1 MAKMAK
7 HDKSHILVV
16 DDNPTSTKMMSI
28 LLTKE
33 GYQVTV
39 KNDPVDALKWL
50 RNPINRPALMISDL
64 NMPGI
69 NGHELVGRIKKDP
82 SLGYLPI
89 IMLTAQHDMTQK
101 VAGFEAGVDD
111 YLTKPVSS
119 TELLLRIR
127 ALLARAQAASNPET
141 RLDGQ
146 VFTVF
151 SLRGGVGTSTLAV
164 NLAVALAQLW
174 QTKVP
179 LVDLNLQNGHCALM
193 LDTKPQNT
201 IVQLA
206 QTNVDEIDIELI
218 EKLLHPHPTQ
228 VAVLPAPL
236 TAAEAELI
244 EPEIVQQVLP
254 YLRVEYPFTV
264 VDAGSHLDEI
274 SLAALDASTHIL
286 LTVAPELASLKA
298 ASDAMRIFAQLDY
311 TADRIFPVLNTPFAK
326 GGISQKAVEAA
337 VGAKVR
343 MVLPYGGEAIVKAIN
358 AGKPIVAAQPNLAT
372 SKAIAGLAFQ
382 FSPDELKQN
391 PPERPSPLLRYFLG

>member
-1 MAKMAK
+1 MG
-7 HDKSHILVV
+7 KSHILVV

-28 LLTKE
+28 LLTRE
-33 GYQVTV
+33 GYRVTV
-39 KNDPVDALKWL
+39 KNDPFDALKWL
-50 RNPINRPALMISDL
+50 HNPVNRPDLMISDL
-64 NMPGI
+64 NMPGM
-69 NGHELVGRIKKDP
+69 NGHELVRRTKQDP
-82 SLGYLPI
+82 SLAYLPI
-89 IMLTAQHDMTQK
+89 IMLTAQHDMAQK

-127 ALLARAQAASNPET
+127 ALLARSKAALDVSS

-146 VFTVF
+146 IFTVF
-151 SLRGGVGTSTLAV
+151 SFRGGVGTSTLAV

-193 LDTKPQNT
+193 LDVKPKNT

-206 QTNVDEIDIELI
+206 QKSTDEIDVDLVE
-218 EKLLHPHPTQ
+218 ELLHPHTTQ

-244 EPEIVQQVLP
+244 EPELVQQVLP

-264 VDAGSHLDEI
+264 VDAGSYMNDI
-274 SLAALDASTHIL
+274 SLNAFDESTQVF

-298 ASDAMRIFAQLDY
+298 TLDALRISSQLDY
-311 TADRIFPVLNTPFAK
+311 AADKIFSVLNNTFIK
-326 GGISQKAVEAA
+326 GALSPEEVESALGHKLTA
-337 VGAKVR
+337 II
-343 MVLPYGGEAIVKAIN
+343 PYGGDAVVKALN
-358 AGKPIVAAQPNLAT
+358 SGKPLVASHPNLPT
-372 SKAIAGLAFQ
+372 GKAIAQLAFQ
-382 FSPDELKQN
+382 FSPDDLKQN
-391 PPERPSPLLRYFLG
+391 PPENPSPLLRYFLD

>member
-1 MAKMAK
+1 M
-7 HDKSHILVV
+7 HILVV

-28 LLTKE
+28 LLTRE

-39 KNDPVDALKWL
+39 KNDPFDALKWL
-50 RNPINRPALMISDL
+50 HNPVNRPDLVISDL
-64 NMPGI
+64 NMPGMS
-69 NGHELVGRIKKDP
+69 GHELVRRIKKDP
-82 SLGYLPI
+82 SLAYLPI
-89 IMLTAQHDMTQK
+89 IMLTAQHDMSQK

-127 ALLARAQAASNPET
+127 ALLARSKAALDVES

-146 VFTVF
+146 VFVVF
-151 SLRGGVGTSTLAV
+151 SFRGGVGTSTLAV

-193 LDTKPQNT
+193 LDVKPKNT
-201 IVQLA
+201 LTQLA
-206 QTNVDEIDIELI
+206 QTNTDEIDIDLI

-244 EPEIVQQVLP
+244 EPEVVQQVLP

-264 VDAGSHLDEI
+264 VDAGSHMDDI
-274 SLAALDASTHIL
+274 SLNAFDDSTHIL
-286 LTVAPELASLKA
+286 LTVAPELASLKGTL
-298 ASDAMRIFAQLDY
+298 DALRISSQLDY
-311 TADRIFPVLNTPFAK
+311 TAEKIFPILNNTFAK
-326 GGISQKAVEAA
+326 GALSLEEVESAL
-337 VGAKVR
+337 GRKVTTII
-343 MVLPYGGEAIVKAIN
+343 PHGGETVVKALN
-358 AGKPIVAAQPNLAT
+358 TGNPFVASHPSLPA
-372 SKAIAGLAFQ
+372 SKAIAKLAFQ
-382 FSPDELKQN
+382 FSPNDLKQN
-391 PPERPSPLLRYFLG
+391 PPENPSPLLRQFLG

>member
-1 MAKMAK
+1 MDKM
-7 HDKSHILVV
+7 HILVV

-28 LLTKE
+28 LLTRE

-39 KNDPVDALKWL
+39 KNDPFDALKWL
-50 RNPINRPALMISDL
+50 RNPVNRPDLVISDL
-64 NMPGI
+64 NMPGMS
-69 NGHELVGRIKKDP
+69 GHELVRRIKKDP
-82 SLGYLPI
+82 SLAYLPI
-89 IMLTAQHDMTQK
+89 IMLTAQHDMSQK

-127 ALLARAQAASNPET
+127 ALLARSKAALDVES

-146 VFTVF
+146 VFVVF
-151 SLRGGVGTSTLAV
+151 SFRGGVGTSTLAV

-193 LDTKPQNT
+193 LDVKPKNT
-201 IVQLA
+201 LTQLA
-206 QTNVDEIDIELI
+206 QTNTDEIDIDLI

-244 EPEIVQQVLP
+244 EPEVVQQVLP

-264 VDAGSHLDEI
+264 VDAGSHMDDI
-274 SLAALDASTHIL
+274 SLNAFDDSTHIL
-286 LTVAPELASLKA
+286 LTVAPELASLKGTL
-298 ASDAMRIFAQLDY
+298 DALRISSQLDY
-311 TADRIFPVLNTPFAK
+311 TAEKIFPILNNTFAK
-326 GGISQKAVEAA
+326 GALSLEEVESAL
-337 VGAKVR
+337 GRKVTTII
-343 MVLPYGGEAIVKAIN
+343 PYGGETVVKALN
-358 AGKPIVAAQPNLAT
+358 TGNPFVASHPSLPA
-372 SKAIAGLAFQ
+372 SKAIAKLAFQ
-382 FSPDELKQN
+382 FSPNDLKQN
-391 PPERPSPLLRYFLG
+391 PPENPSPLLRQFLG